1 MWIPTN
7 KKTGVTYPP
16 ISDKDKEWYETDP
29 ALKSKYTFKK
39 SEEKSQAKEV
49 VEPTEAKKVKPVE
62 Q

>member
-1 MWIPTN
+1 M
-7 KKTGVTYPP
+7 TGISYPA

-29 ALKSKYTFKK
+29 ALKGKFTFKR
-39 SEEKSQAKEV
+39 SEEKNQVKEV